1 MKGKKRGIQK
11 KLMVSILP
19 IVAISFLVLIF
30 VAYNVAKTSIQE
42 KTQNLLEAEGKAGVN
57 SILAWEAE
65 NLGIL
70 DTAVDTMLN
79 LKQNDDE
86 ILNYGKFFLETYEA
100 FPYGIYIGYENG
112 KVLDA
117 SGWEPD
123 YDITQSTWF
132 LEGQSNTSFVF
143 GEPYLDSMTGAYIV
157 TASRGIDNLNGKK
170 AVAAADVNLSI
181 LTEVVSQM
189 DIVASGDAYIMDA
202 NTKMIL
208 AHKDSS
214 LLASNVEEMSDP
226 FYKSVNEK
234 VASGALQTASID
246 SSEGSYMT
254 SINNIEG
261 TSWYIVTRALETNIY
276 SDLSMLAGALIG
288 VGVFVMIAIVAVLV
302 ILIGKI
308 TKPLALLTD
317 NMVMVTDGDFTTD
330 VTVTGN
336 DEVTTMAQSMKDF
349 LEVMR
354 KTLRML
360 INISIRIDEQA
371 KESYNIS
378 GELYE
383 SANGQEEAMR
393 QMRDNL
399 EELVQSIGVI
409 AENATKLALV
419 VSNTNAAGKDAI
431 ENIKETMSEAD
442 IGRNSMQVVTDS
454 MAKMKSDMD
463 ELEHAISNVGEA
475 AVKIDEI
482 TATIRGIAEET
493 NLLALNASIE
503 AARAGEAGKGFAV
516 VATEIKKLA
525 ETSADAAGEI
535 SDLINSVTGLISTT
549 VEMSHNSME
558 QIYTSTDLVYQAS
571 EQFQHIYGS
580 IENTNEIIDGMIGKI
595 HEAND
600 VATNMAAITEEQ
612 SASAEEIEAAAINI
626 QELAN
631 TVTKNSAIVKDEATE
646 LTTTADSLKTEIIK
660 FKI

>member
-1 MKGKKRGIQK
+1 
-11 KLMVSILP
+11 MVSILP

-42 KTQNLLEAEGKAGVN
+42 KTQKLLEAEGKAGVN

-143 GEPYLDSMTGAYIV
+143 GEPYLDSMTGEYIV

-189 DIVASGDAYIMDA
+189 DIVAGGDAYIMDA

-234 VASGALQTASID
+234 VASGALQTVSID

-463 ELEHAISNVGEA
+463 ELEHAISNVGDA